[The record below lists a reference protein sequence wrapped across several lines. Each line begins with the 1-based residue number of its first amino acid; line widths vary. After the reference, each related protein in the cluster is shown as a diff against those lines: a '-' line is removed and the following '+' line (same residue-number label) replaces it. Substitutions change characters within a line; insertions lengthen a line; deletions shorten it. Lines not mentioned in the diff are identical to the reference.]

1 MADSQDTPPNGEG
14 NHIRIEARRLVFEVR
29 IIMESVAQG
38 LEALQALPEAVL
50 VKDQLGV
57 LRKLAAQA
65 AEALEAFSEVISATP
80 RS

>member
-1 MADSQDTPPNGEG
+1 
-14 NHIRIEARRLVFEVR
+14 
-29 IIMESVAQG
+29 MESVAQG

-50 VKDQLGV
+50 VKEQLGV

-80 RS
+80 AK